1 VSDPFLGEIR
11 MFGFNFAPQG
21 WAFCNGQT
29 MSISQFDAVFALLG
43 TTYGGNGVTT
53 FQLPNLQSRVPIHLG
68 QGNGLSPYV
77 LGELGGLENVTLTI
91 PQMPAHNHLITAD
104 TNPLDT
110 LASNPSGHW
119 LSPTGDNVTGA
130 KDIYS
135 RTDPLLG
142 NATTMHPQ
150 MVNVAGGSQ
159 PHPNIQPFLVLNF
172 CIALV
177 GIFPSRN

>member
-21 WAFCNGQT
+21 WAFCNGQSL
-29 MSISQFDAVFALLG
+29 SISQNDALFALLG

-53 FQLPNLQSRVPIHLG
+53 FQLPDLRSRVPLG
-68 QGNGLSPYV
+68 EFQGNGLSNYV
-77 LGELGGLENVTLTI
+77 LGETGGQETVTLSVL
-91 PQMPAHNHLITAD
+91 QMPAHNHLITAD
-104 TNPLDT
+104 INPLDT

-135 RTDPLLG
+135 RVDPLLG

-150 MVNVAGGSQ
+150 MVNVTGGSQ
-159 PHPNIQPFLVLNF
+159 PHPIIQPFLVLNF
-172 CIALV
+172 CIALQ
-177 GIFPSRN
+177 GIFPARN